1 MKYYMDT
8 NNKPFVFEDNVTV
21 EIIAKVEATHNTTLT
36 EITLTDYEALI
47 APTLDELKA
56 KKISELTQAYNTEIE
71 ADIAYM
77 NTTFQADKYSQDMI
91 SKVLAVGSVPTGLYW
106 VDTINNQV
114 AMTYADLQGLAGAML
129 ARGQVVFDKL
139 QGLKAQVRSAVN
151 ETELNSIG
159 W

>member
-1 MKYYMDT
+1 MDT